1 MRAVRFSGPA
11 KLLPQFAV
19 CAPRH
24 LPSGAF
30 ESSRGPASGWS
41 YVISVPPQR
50 HRRSSVMGPIFILH
64 TRTLRRG
71 KAA

>member
-11 KLLPQFAV
+11 KLLPQFTV

-30 ESSRGPASGWS
+30 ESSRGPASGRS